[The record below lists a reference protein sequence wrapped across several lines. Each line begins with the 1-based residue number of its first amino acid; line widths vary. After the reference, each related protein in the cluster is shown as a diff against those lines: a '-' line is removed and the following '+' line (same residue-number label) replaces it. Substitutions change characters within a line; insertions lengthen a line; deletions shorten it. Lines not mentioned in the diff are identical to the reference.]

1 MRPDT
6 GHGDSGISSPLSSS
20 LSAALSSPLCRAASW
35 PDSFGSGAPAIT
47 TWQFVPPTPKELTP
61 ANSWDSGH
69 GRAVVCTR
77 RFSASG
83 SMCGLGVS

>member
-6 GHGDSGISSPLSSS
+6 GHGDSGISSP
-20 LSAALSSPLCRAASW
+20 PGR
-35 PDSFGSGAPAIT
+35 GTSGAGAPCPGASAMT

-61 ANSWDSGH
+61 ASSGESGH
-69 GRAVVCTR
+69 GPDVVCTR

-83 SMCGLGVS
+83 SMRGLGLS